1 MKLSDVAI
9 FSKVTTSIRTSFS
22 SKTNIYKQD
31 RYHLKVSNNNSR
43 RVLCQTLT
51 YATKNSVCT
60 SE

>member
-9 FSKVTTSIRTSFS
+9 QAKSTTSMRTLIS
-22 SKTNIYKQD
+22 SKTSMYKQD

-43 RVLCQTLT
+43 CVLCQMLT
-51 YATKNSVCT
+51 YATKSSVCT